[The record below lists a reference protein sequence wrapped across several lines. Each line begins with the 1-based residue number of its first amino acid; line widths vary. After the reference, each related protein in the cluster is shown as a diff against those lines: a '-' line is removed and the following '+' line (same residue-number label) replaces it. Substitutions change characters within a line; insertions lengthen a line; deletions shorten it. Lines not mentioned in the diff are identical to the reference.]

1 MKKILFIVNVDKF
14 FISHRLPIA
23 LECINKGYEVHI
35 ACASTGAEAY
45 LQNLGITTHSIPLT
59 RAGIS
64 IFEEIKAF
72 VKIYKII
79 KLLRPDV
86 VHMVTAKP
94 VAYGGV
100 ACKLLGIHKRVV
112 SISGLGYAFI
122 DSSRKAKLIK
132 NIILMFYRFSLNN
145 KKTQVV
151 FQNENDKQLFIHYG
165 MVRESQS
172 VIIRGSGVDLTKYV
186 VQPEPTDVPVVMF
199 VSRLLYDKG
208 IREFIAA
215 VRLIKSNRI
224 NFRAVLVGNI
234 DENPNSAKQHEIKQW
249 QEEGTIEYWGYRED
263 IPKVL
268 SQSNIVVLPSY
279 REGLPKSLIEAAA
292 CGRAVVTTDVP
303 GCRDAITPDVTGLLV
318 DVKDHLTLA
327 KAIELLIINPELR
340 HQMASHGRE
349 LAEQSFDIKSVVQ
362 IHMQIYSSSSANF
375 NDK

>member
-23 LECINKGYEVHI
+23 LECIHKGYEVHI
-35 ACASTGAEAY
+35 ACALTGAETQ
-45 LQNLGITTHSIPLT
+45 LQDLGINVHSIPLT

-64 IFEEIKAF
+64 LFEEIKAF
-72 VKIYKII
+72 IHIYKVI

-86 VHMVTAKP
+86 VHMITAKP

-100 ACKLLGIHKRVV
+100 ACKLLGINKRVA

-122 DSSRKAKLIK
+122 DNSLKAKLIK
-132 NIILMFYRFSLNN
+132 NVILMLYKFSLKNIS
-145 KKTQVV
+145 TQII
-151 FQNENDKQLFIHYG
+151 FQNENDKKLFIHYG
-165 MVRESQS
+165 IIRESQS
-172 VIIRGSGVDLTKYV
+172 VLIRGSGVDLSEYV
-186 VQPEPTDVPVVMF
+186 VKPESIDVPVVMF

-215 VRLIKSNRI
+215 VRLLKSQQI
-224 NFRAVLVGNI
+224 DFRAVLVGST

-249 QEEGTIEYWGYRED
+249 QDEGIIEYWGYRED
-263 IPKVL
+263 IPQVL

-279 REGLPKSLIEAAA
+279 REGLPKTLIEAAA

-303 GCRDAITPDVTGLLV
+303 GCRDAITPDITGLLV

-327 KAIELLIINPELR
+327 NSIKSLILNPELR
-340 HQMASHGRE
+340 YKMASHGRE
-349 LAEQSFDIKSVVQ
+349 LAEQSFDIKNVVR
-362 IHMQIYSSSSANF
+362 IHMQIYNYSSANF

>member
-1 MKKILFIVNVDKF
+1 MKKILFVVNVDSF

-23 LECINKGYEVHI
+23 LECISKGYEVHL
-35 ACASTGAEAY
+35 ACALTGSEEY
-45 LQNLGITTHSIPLT
+45 LKNLGIITHPIPLT

-64 IFEEIKAF
+64 VIKEIKAF
-72 VKIYKII
+72 LKIYKII
-79 KLLRPDV
+79 KALRPDV
-86 VHMVTAKP
+86 VHMITAKP

-100 ACKLLGIHKRVV
+100 ACKLLGVNRRVA

-122 DSSRKAKLIK
+122 DSSLKAKLIK
-132 NIILMFYRFSLNN
+132 NIILLFYSFSLKNER
-145 KKTQVV
+145 TQVI

-165 MVRESQS
+165 MIRESQA
-172 VIIRGSGVDLTKYV
+172 VIIRGSGVDLTRYV

-215 VRLIKSNRI
+215 VRLIKKENI
-224 NFRAVLVGNI
+224 KFRAVLVGNI
-234 DENPNSAKQHEIKQW
+234 DENPNSAKDFEIEQW
-249 QEEGTIEYWGYRED
+249 QNEGIIEYWGYRED
-263 IPKVL
+263 IPQVM
-268 SQSNIVVLPSY
+268 SYSNIVVLPSY

-327 KAIELLIINPELR
+327 DSIKLLLNNPELR
-340 HQMASHGRE
+340 HQMAFNGRE

-362 IHMQIYSSSSANF
+362 IHMKIYNSFTANPA
-375 NDK
+375 DK